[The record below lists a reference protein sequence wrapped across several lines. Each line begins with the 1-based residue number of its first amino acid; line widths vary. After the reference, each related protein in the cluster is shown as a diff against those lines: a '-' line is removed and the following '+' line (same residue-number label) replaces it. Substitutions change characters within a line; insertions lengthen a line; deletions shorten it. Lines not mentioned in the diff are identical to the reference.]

1 LHVKTLPD
9 NPNLDH
15 LRRQAKDL
23 HAGLRDYRPE
33 ASLADAQASL
43 AKQYGFR
50 TWTDLKAEVDRR
62 RGQADV
68 ADEALA
74 RAVAS
79 CFGLGEV
86 TGPMQSVARVDEMGR
101 RWSLETDR
109 GRWAVRTMDTWRP
122 IVDAET
128 DVALQLAA
136 AAVGILLPTPVRSGS
151 GAIVESIGGHTWRA
165 YEWIHSGPP
174 LVAPVSA
181 AINREGGCILARIH
195 GLSLP
200 VDRISPYHTSRPSES
215 AWRELVA
222 RARSARADWAPIVTE
237 AMPTLLD
244 LATIGEGMPPP
255 QPVLSHNVLGPNNV
269 RLGKNGRL
277 VVVGWEHAGGQPP
290 SWELGNA
297 LLHWTLGNA
306 AGARALIEGYRS
318 EAGSLPPLD
327 LAMFRGAIA
336 GLLNFAYGEVER
348 ALDPRDEDDRWHADR
363 SVRTCCHT
371 RPRAPTSNGS
381 WTWPSRQ
388 RRSKGTPPHGV
399 ILSRRRL
406 RAASRSR

>member
-1 LHVKTLPD
+1 MKTLPD
-9 NPNLDH
+9 NPNLEH

-23 HAGLRDYRPE
+23 LAGLRDSRPDV
-33 ASLADAQASL
+33 SLADAQASL
-43 AKQYGFR
+43 AEQYGFR

-62 RGQADV
+62 RGQAVV

-74 RAVAS
+74 RAVAA
-79 CFGLGEV
+79 CFGLGQV
-86 TGPMQSVARVDEMGR
+86 TGPMQSVARADEMGR

-136 AAVGILLPTPVRSGS
+136 AAVGILLPTPVRSRS

-181 AINREGGCILARIH
+181 AINREAGGILARIH

-200 VDRISPYHTSRPSES
+200 VDRISPYHTSRPSER

-222 RARSARADWAPIVTE
+222 RARSARADWAPLGTE
-237 AMPTLLD
+237 AMSILLD
-244 LATIGEGMPPP
+244 LATIGEGVPPP

-290 SWELGNA
+290 SWELGTA
-297 LLHWTLGNA
+297 LLHWTVGNA
-306 AGARALIEGYRS
+306 AGTRALIEGYRS
-318 EAGSLPPLD
+318 EAGSVPPLD
-327 LAMFRGAIA
+327 LAMFRGAIT

-363 SVRTCCHT
+363 SLRHLLSH
-371 RPRAPTSNGS
+371 P
-381 WTWPSRQ
+381 PSRAN
-388 RRSKGTPPHGV
+388 
-399 ILSRRRL
+399 LERL
-406 RAASRSR
+406 LDVAFATAHE